1 MASMPG
7 RLAIRCGVWLGARRG
22 FRWGLG
28 LIPFS
33 STELLF
39 SVLLGWAQASTHA
52 GQAMRS

>member
-1 MASMPG
+1 MWGLAG
-7 RLAIRCGVWLGARRG
+7 RSAR
-22 FRWGLG
+22 FPVGLG

-52 GQAMRS
+52 GHAMRS

>member
-1 MASMPG
+1 MPG